1 MSLHSIVQHGSGPL
15 IVLLT
20 LVAIAAFV
28 TADLLR
34 ATGRLPSERV
44 RRLVHLAW
52 PLSLVT
58 LAIVIVRVAV
68 LS

>member
-1 MSLHSIVQHGSGPL
+1 MSLHSIVQDGSGPV
-15 IVLLT
+15 IVVLT
-20 LVAIAAFV
+20 VVAIAAFV

-34 ATGRLPSERV
+34 TTDRPASDRV
-44 RRLVHLAW
+44 RRFVHLAW
-52 PLSLVT
+52 PLSLIT